1 MTLTFEEFVAKANK
15 ESNAMFSRAGILK
28 TTFGLSKA
36 EALLLASVE
45 TFNVVICDNI
55 QTTTFS
61 ELKTAEKQKIAYAI
75 YSEGIILRGFFGIS
89 EFDKEWATSKA
100 IALEEVYKKYMKQS
114 PGIDAIYNGLL
125 VVDREFKFL
134 LKGIDLNWPVL
145 RFLVSDKLS

>member
-1 MTLTFEEFVAKANK
+1 MVLTFEEFVSLANK
-15 ESNAMFSRAGILK
+15 EANALSSHAGILK

-36 EALLLASVE
+36 ESLLLASIDM
-45 TFNVVICDNI
+45 FDVVICDNI

-61 ELKTAEKQKIAYAI
+61 EMEVAEKQKIAYAI
-75 YSEGIILRGFFGIS
+75 YSEGIILQGFFGLS

-114 PGIDAIYNGLL
+114 PGVAAIYHGLL

-134 LKGIDLNWPVL
+134 LKGIDLN
-145 RFLVSDKLS
+145 